1 MSKSKFWQVKNYVN
15 ADSEIL
21 LYGPIASEHSWLGD
35 EVTAKDFADDLESMN
50 GEPITVRINSGGGD
64 VFAAHAIHNLLAAY
78 KGKVTVV
85 IDGLCASAATIV
97 AMAGDK
103 VIMPANALFMIH
115 NPMIGLSDFYQA
127 AELVKVT
134 AALEKIRDSIVA
146 GYRKRC
152 KASVEQLEA
161 MMDAE
166 TWLSAD
172 ECLAQGFVDAIE
184 GEIDAVLDNNKLV
197 VNSAAYDIGG
207 FKNLASLKNHIK
219 TKETK
224 AMTKLDLIL
233 NKLGLLD
240 EVDAE
245 KAVNALQ
252 AAEHEQAVQQAVA
265 AERARINELQAVDTE
280 GNAAVAA
287 IISAAVKDGKSVK
300 DIQAYIDAV
309 KNVPQTK
316 AQSFVAD
323 LLKDNAESGVDKL
336 EALPDEQA
344 ENNKEAD
351 VKAMADMVA
360 AMNKYGGKK

>member
-1 MSKSKFWQVKNYVN
+1 MSKGKFWQVKNYVN

-50 GEPITVRINSGGGD
+50 GEPLTVRINSGGGD
-64 VFAAHAIHNLLAAY
+64 VFAAHAIHNLLVAY

-115 NPMIGLSDFYQA
+115 NPMIGLSDYYQS

-134 AALEKIRDSIVA
+134 AALDKIRDSIIA

-152 KASVEQLEA
+152 KASVEELQA

-166 TWLSAD
+166 TWLGAE
-172 ECLAQGFVDAIE
+172 ECLAQGFVDVIE
-184 GEIDAVLDNNKLV
+184 GEVDTVLDNNKLV
-197 VNSAAYDIGG
+197 VNSAVYDVGS
-207 FKNLASLKNHIK
+207 FRNTASLKNHIN
-219 TKETK
+219 TKEKK

-245 KAVNALQ
+245 KAVNAI
-252 AAEHEQAVQQAVA
+252 QAVDSKEAVAQAVA
-265 AERARINELQAVDTE
+265 AERKRITDLQAVDTK
-280 GNAAVAA
+280 GNEAVAA
-287 IISAAVKDGKSVK
+287 IVNVAMQNGQSVQ
-300 DIQAYIDAV
+300 DIQAYIDAI
-309 KNVPQTK
+309 NSAPQSR
-316 AQSFVAD
+316 AQDFVSD
-323 LLKDNAESGVDKL
+323 MLKDNAESGV
-336 EALPDEQA
+336 EGVQAVPDEQA
-344 ENNKEAD
+344 ENNKDAE